1 MNILETNI
9 NKLTTFWV
17 VFFYTITPYNKKNE
31 SSKELLFFLVLH

>member
-1 MNILETNI
+1 MNIFEINI

-17 VFFYTITPYNKKNE
+17 VFFMYYTPYNKKNE